1 MADEWKKN
9 ANCRNMDTALF
20 FPELGGNIP
29 QFVREVCAECTV
41 IEECL
46 WYANETHSTTGVFG
60 GMSPSQREAWRSANK
75 IQLGE
80 SRRAA

>member
-1 MADEWKKN
+1 MADEWKNN

-20 FPELGGNIP
+20 FPDLGGNIP
-29 QFVREVCAECTV
+29 QFVREVCWDCSV
-41 IEECL
+41 IEDCL
-46 WYANETHSTTGVFG
+46 WYANETHSTQGVFG
-60 GMSPSQREAWRSANK
+60 GMSPSEREAWRSKNK

>member
-1 MADEWKKN
+1 MADEWKNN

-20 FPELGGNIP
+20 FPDLGGNIP

-41 IEECL
+41 IEDCL
-46 WYANETHSTTGVFG
+46 WYANGTHSTDGVFG
-60 GMSPSQREAWRSANK
+60 GMSPSQREVWRSKNN
-75 IQLGE
+75 IRLGE